1 MRTVFQHIEH
11 VQAQPHHI
19 RRRVAFGAAAA
30 GTAIIALAWLAGSIG
45 TGAFALKNTS
55 FAGNAGEAETSIIP
69 GDAGLQNLAGTAA
82 AVQSNASGPARIE
95 IVDTGVPAVSG
106 KKTEQ
111 TILPF

>member
-11 VQAQPHHI
+11 IQGKPHHI

-30 GTAIIALAWLAGSIG
+30 GTALIALVWLASSIG

-55 FAGNAGEAETSIIP
+55 FAGNAGEAEAPTVS
-69 GDAGLQNLAGTAA
+69 GNAGPQNLAGTAA
-82 AVQSNASGPARIE
+82 AVQSNTSGPARIE
-95 IVDTGVPAVSG
+95 IVDADSSATAG
-106 KKTEQ
+106 KKAEQ